1 MQIDI
6 EVKEILSRVVSIDAD
21 SVDDAIDIVR
31 DMYKKQEI
39 VLDDGDFIGKAIV
52 EECDL
57 DC

>member
-6 EVKEILSRVVSIDAD
+6 EVTEILSRVVTVNAD

-31 DMYKKQEI
+31 DMYRKEEI
-39 VLDDGDFIGKAIV
+39 VLDYADFIGKATI

>member
-39 VLDDGDFIGKAIV
+39 VLDDGDFIGKAIIK
-52 EECDL
+52 ECDL

>member
-1 MQIDI
+1 MQVHI
-6 EVKEILSRVVSIDAD
+6 EVREILSRVVAVNAD
-21 SVDDAIDIVR
+21 SIDDAIDIVR